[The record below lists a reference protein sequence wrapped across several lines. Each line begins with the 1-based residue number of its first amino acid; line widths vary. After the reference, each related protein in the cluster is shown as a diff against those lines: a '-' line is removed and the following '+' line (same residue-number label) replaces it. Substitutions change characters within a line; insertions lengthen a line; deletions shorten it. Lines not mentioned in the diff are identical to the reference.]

1 MYPHI
6 HYQEDS
12 MPVAL
17 SYRGDV
23 VVTVHISTEVGEELE
38 IVLDRRNAF
47 DLRNMLEIWLER

>member
-1 MYPHI
+1 
-6 HYQEDS
+6 